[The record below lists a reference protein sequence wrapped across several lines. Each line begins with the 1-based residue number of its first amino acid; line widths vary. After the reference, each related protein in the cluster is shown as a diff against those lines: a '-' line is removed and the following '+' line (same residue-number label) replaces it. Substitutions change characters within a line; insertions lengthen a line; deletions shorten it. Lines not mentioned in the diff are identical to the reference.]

1 MFKYLKHSILTCFIV
16 PGAAITVLLAPEWSF
31 LVPVVITLINMIG
44 DNFTTP
50 DRSVPQ
56 YSHLWILNSFVYLYV
71 PIIAFYMFTLMWL
84 ISPDDFLG
92 FSAAVQAWLGINL
105 SEIKEA
111 AGLRG
116 MLSGTFAVGY
126 VLSSNHLYAHEL
138 VHRTTDKLAM
148 LTGRWL
154 LAMTGDA
161 QFSIS
166 HVYAHHVNVGTDLD
180 AATARRG
187 ESVYRFFIR
196 STIGQY
202 RESWEIETQR
212 LNNRGS
218 SVWSLHNRL
227 ITGSLMTLALY
238 GVWYLAAGWL
248 GIAVYTLVIVNAKFL
263 FETINYIEH
272 YGVVRV
278 PGSKVLPHHSWDC
291 DARIS
296 SNALLNLSRHAD
308 HHANANKPYWELETF
323 DTSLQLHYGYIST
336 IVVAMIPYWWHRF
349 AAPQLHQWDQHSAS
363 AAERILA
370 QQANVASRHPIF
382 TNTFSTTNTL
392 NTVNEGK

>member
-16 PGAAITVLLAPEWSF
+16 PGAAVTVLLAPQWSF
-31 LVPVVITLINMIG
+31 LVPIVITLINMLG
-44 DNFTTP
+44 DNFTSP

-56 YSHLWILNSFVYLYV
+56 YSQLWILDGFVYLYV
-71 PIIAFYMFTLMWL
+71 PIVSFYMFTLMWL
-84 ISPDDFLG
+84 ISPGDFVG
-92 FSAAVQAWLGINL
+92 FSALIQAQIGIDL
-105 SEIKEA
+105 FHIKTA

-116 MLSGTFAVGY
+116 LLSGTFAVGY

-166 HVYAHHVNVGTDLD
+166 HVYAHHVNVGTSLD

-187 ESVYRFFIR
+187 ESVYRFFVR

-202 RESWEIETQR
+202 KESWDIERQR
-212 LNNRGS
+212 LVNRG
-218 SVWSLHNRL
+218 VAIWSLHNRVL
-227 ITGSLMTLALY
+227 TGLLMTLALY
-238 GVWYLAAGWL
+238 VVWYLAAAWVGVL
-248 GIAVYTLVIVNAKFL
+248 IYTLVIVNAKFL

-278 PGSKVLPHHSWDC
+278 PGTKVLPYHSWDC

-308 HHANANKPYWELETF
+308 HHANAHKRYWELETF

-336 IVVAMIPYWWHRF
+336 IVVALIPFWWHRF
-349 AAPQLHQWDQHSAS
+349 AAPQLHQWDLHSAS
-363 AAERILA
+363 PEEKKLA
-370 QQANVASRHPIF
+370 QQANQASGLSLF
-382 TNTFSTTNTL
+382 TRTFNAFH
-392 NTVNEGK
+392 TVNEGK

>member
-16 PGAAITVLLAPEWSF
+16 PGAAVTVLLAPQWSF
-31 LVPVVITLINMIG
+31 LVPIVITLINMLG
-44 DNFTTP
+44 DNFTSP
-50 DRSVPQ
+50 DRSLPQ
-56 YSHLWILNSFVYLYV
+56 YSQLWILDGFVYLYV
-71 PIIAFYMFTLMWL
+71 PIVSFYMFALMWL
-84 ISPDDFLG
+84 ISPGDFLG
-92 FSAAVQAWLGINL
+92 FSALIQAQIGIDL
-105 SEIKEA
+105 FHIKTA

-116 MLSGTFAVGY
+116 LLSGTFAVGY

-166 HVYAHHVNVGTDLD
+166 HVYAHHVNVGTSLD

-187 ESVYRFFIR
+187 ESVYRFFVR

-202 RESWEIETQR
+202 KESWDIERQR
-212 LNNRGS
+212 LVNRG
-218 SVWSLHNRL
+218 VAIWSLHNRVL
-227 ITGSLMTLALY
+227 TGLLMTLALY
-238 GVWYLAAGWL
+238 VVWYLAAAWL
-248 GIAVYTLVIVNAKFL
+248 GVLIYTLVIVNAKFL

-278 PGSKVLPHHSWDC
+278 PGTKVLPYHSWDC

-308 HHANANKPYWELETF
+308 HHANAHKRYWELETF

-336 IVVAMIPYWWHRF
+336 IVVALIPFWWHRF
-349 AAPQLHQWDQHSAS
+349 AAPQLHQWDLHSAS
-363 AAERILA
+363 PEEKKLA
-370 QQANVASRHPIF
+370 QQANQASGLSLF
-382 TNTFSTTNTL
+382 TRTFNAFH
-392 NTVNEGK
+392 TVNEGK

>member
-1 MFKYLKHSILTCFIV
+1 MFKYLKHSILTCLIV
-16 PGAAITVLLAPEWSF
+16 PAAALTVLLAPQWSF
-31 LVPVVITLINMIG
+31 LVPIVITLMNMLG
-44 DNFTTP
+44 DNFTSP

-56 YSHLWILNSFVYLYV
+56 YSQLWILDSFVYLYV
-71 PIIAFYMFTLMWL
+71 PIVSFYMFSLMWL
-84 ISPDDFLG
+84 IAPHDFLG
-92 FSAAVQAWLGINL
+92 FSNLVYSYTGIDL
-105 SEIKEA
+105 YQIKTA
-111 AGLRG
+111 AGLG
-116 MLSGTFAVGY
+116 GVLSGTFAVGY

-138 VHRTTDKLAM
+138 VHRTTDKFAM

-166 HVYAHHVNVGTDLD
+166 HVYAHHVNVGTALD

-187 ESVYRFFIR
+187 ESVYHFFVR

-202 RESWEIETQR
+202 RESWEIESQR
-212 LNNRGS
+212 LTNRGQKI
-218 SVWSLHNRL
+218 WSISNRL
-227 ITGSLMTLALY
+227 ISGCLMTFAIY
-238 GVWYLAAGWL
+238 VVWYMAASWL
-248 GIAVYTLVIVNAKFL
+248 GVLIYTLVIVNAKFL

-278 PGSKVLPHHSWDC
+278 PGTKVLPYHSWDC

-308 HHANANKPYWELETF
+308 HHANAHKRYWELETF

-336 IVVAMIPYWWHRF
+336 IVVALIPYWWHRF
-349 AAPQLHQWDQHSAS
+349 AAPQLHQWDLHSAS
-363 AAERILA
+363 PEEKKLA
-370 QQANVASRHPIF
+370 CQANQASGHSLF
-382 TNTFSTTNTL
+382 THTFNAFH
-392 NTVNEGK
+392 TVSEGK

>member
-16 PGAAITVLLAPEWSF
+16 PGAALTVLLAPQWSF
-31 LVPVVITLINMIG
+31 LVPIVITLINMIG
-44 DNFTTP
+44 DNFTSP

-56 YSHLWILNSFVYLYV
+56 YSQLWILDGFVYLYV
-71 PIIAFYMFTLMWL
+71 PIVSFYMFTLMWL
-84 ISPDDFLG
+84 ISPGDFLG
-92 FSAAVQAWLGINL
+92 FSALVQAQLGVDL
-105 SEIKEA
+105 FQIKTA

-116 MLSGTFAVGY
+116 LLSGTFAVGY

-138 VHRTTDKLAM
+138 VHRTTDKFAM

-166 HVYAHHVNVGTDLD
+166 HVYAHHANVGTSLD

-202 RESWEIETQR
+202 KESWDIERQR
-212 LNNRGS
+212 LINRG
-218 SVWSLHNRL
+218 VAIWSLHNRVL
-227 ITGSLMTLALY
+227 TGLLMTLALY
-238 GVWYLAAGWL
+238 VVWYLAATWIGVL
-248 GIAVYTLVIVNAKFL
+248 IYTLVIINAKFL

-278 PGSKVLPHHSWDC
+278 PGTKVLPHHSWDC

-308 HHANANKPYWELETF
+308 HHANAHKPYWELETF

-336 IVVAMIPYWWHRF
+336 IVVALIPFWWHRF
-349 AAPQLHQWDQHSAS
+349 AAPQLHQWDLHSAS
-363 AAERILA
+363 PEEKKLA
-370 QQANVASRHPIF
+370 QQANLASGLSLF
-382 TNTFSTTNTL
+382 TRTFNAFH
-392 NTVNEGK
+392 TVNEGK

>member
-16 PGAAITVLLAPEWSF
+16 PGAAVTVLLAPQWSF
-31 LVPVVITLINMIG
+31 LVPIVITLINMLG
-44 DNFTTP
+44 DNFTSP

-56 YSHLWILNSFVYLYV
+56 YSQLWILDGFVYLYV
-71 PIIAFYMFTLMWL
+71 PIVSFYMFALMWL
-84 ISPDDFLG
+84 ISPGDFLG
-92 FSAAVQAWLGINL
+92 FSALIQAQIGIDL
-105 SEIKEA
+105 FHIKTA

-116 MLSGTFAVGY
+116 LLSGTFAVGY

-166 HVYAHHVNVGTDLD
+166 HVYAHHVNVGTSLD

-187 ESVYRFFIR
+187 ESVYRFFVR

-202 RESWEIETQR
+202 KESWDIERQR
-212 LNNRGS
+212 LVNRG
-218 SVWSLHNRL
+218 VAIWSLHNRVL
-227 ITGSLMTLALY
+227 TGLLMTLALY
-238 GVWYLAAGWL
+238 VVWYLAAAWVGVL
-248 GIAVYTLVIVNAKFL
+248 IYTLVIFNAKFL

-278 PGSKVLPHHSWDC
+278 PGTKVLPYHSWDC

-308 HHANANKPYWELETF
+308 HHANAHKRYWELETF

-336 IVVAMIPYWWHRF
+336 IVVALIPFWWHRF
-349 AAPQLHQWDQHSAS
+349 AAPQLHQWDLHSAS
-363 AAERILA
+363 PEEKKLA
-370 QQANVASRHPIF
+370 QQANQASGLSLF
-382 TNTFSTTNTL
+382 TRTFNAFH
-392 NTVNEGK
+392 TVNEGK